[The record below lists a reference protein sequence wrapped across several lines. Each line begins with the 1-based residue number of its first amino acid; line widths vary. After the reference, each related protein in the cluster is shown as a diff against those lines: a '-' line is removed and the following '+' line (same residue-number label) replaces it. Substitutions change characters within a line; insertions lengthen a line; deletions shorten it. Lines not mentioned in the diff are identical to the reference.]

1 MTRRQMSWVRA
12 KRQLAPHG
20 AGALL
25 HTSIAQQR
33 LTDCPICKAT
43 GRLQSR
49 LPFRKKIC
57 GECGGTGKQRSGA
70 QRRAAS
76 HGSKAELPKVC
87 HPLAQSFIPS
97 EELSL

>member
-1 MTRRQMSWVRA
+1 
-12 KRQLAPHG
+12 
-20 AGALL
+20 
-25 HTSIAQQR
+25 

-43 GRLQSR
+43 GRVQSR

-57 GECGGTGKQRSGA
+57 GECGGTGKQLSGA

-76 HGSKAELPKVC
+76 HRSKAELAK
-87 HPLAQSFIPS
+87 SSIPS